1 MNAVAVVGAGPVG
14 LTAALACHAL
24 GVPTVLLEAQ
34 PRSTVRAGSR
44 ALFVHRATLD
54 RLERIAPGLGREIS
68 SRGLVWNTK
77 RTMWANRQVYGRT
90 YPRTPSS
97 STPFTSLPQTVVEDV
112 LRQAC
117 DTAGIPSTWG
127 DAVCDVDSQP
137 ESVRLRTDAG
147 RTHEVGHVIAADGPR
162 STVRGRLGIALE
174 GTSSEV
180 DFLVIDVAAA
190 PRPGLHPD
198 SAARVFHYR
207 HPSVAGRNVLLVP
220 FQGGWRIDIQCR
232 QNDDVGRLLGSVRTW
247 LPEVLPGAT
256 AEGIT
261 WSSVYRFQQ
270 RVAARFTDGHQRVLL
285 AGEAAHL
292 LPPFGARGMNSGIG
306 DAVAAAEAIRES
318 AVTRYATERRA
329 AAVGNVRAATA
340 ALDHLLAERR
350 RQRLAQWFAATV
362 SPVWPRAGRWLDAAP
377 YGPRI
382 RAVRY

>member
-24 GVPTVLLEAQ
+24 GVPTVLVEAQ

-54 RLERIAPGLGREIS
+54 RLERLAPGLGGEIS
-68 SRGLVWNTK
+68 SRGLVWSTK

-90 YPRTPSS
+90 YPRAPSS
-97 STPFTSLPQTVVEDV
+97 APFTSLPQTVVEDV

-117 DTAGIPSTWG
+117 DAAGIASMWG
-127 DAVCDVDSQP
+127 DAVCDVDSRP
-137 ESVRLRTDAG
+137 DGVRLRTDAG
-147 RTHEVGHVIAADGPR
+147 CIHEVGHVIAADGPR
-162 STVRGRLGIALE
+162 STLRERLGIDLE
-174 GTSSEV
+174 GTSSDIE
-180 DFLVIDVAAA
+180 FLVIDVAAA
-190 PRPGLHPD
+190 PRPSLRPD
-198 SAARVFHYR
+198 AADRVFHYR

-220 FQGGWRIDIQCR
+220 FQGGWRVDVQCR
-232 QNDDVGRLLGSVRTW
+232 RNDDVGRLLSSVRNW
-247 LPEVLPGAT
+247 LPEVLPGAS
-256 AEGIT
+256 ADGIT

-270 RVAARFTDGHQRVLL
+270 RVAARFTDSQQRVLL

-306 DAVAAAEAIRES
+306 DAVAAAEAVRGDTV
-318 AVTRYATERRA
+318 ARYATERRA
-329 AAVGNVRAATA
+329 AAAGNVRAATA

-362 SPVWPRAGRWLDAAP
+362 SPVWPRAGRWLDSAP

-382 RAVRY
+382 SAVRY